1 MLKIKI
7 CGITRPEDAVAAA
20 EEGADF
26 VGLIFAKSARKVD
39 VKAAQDI
46 LWTLPKGVEAVGV
59 FMNQTLEEVRRILD
73 ATGLKIAQLH
83 GDESVRFCKELGAP
97 VIKTFDTFNDGTLER
112 LKKFDAFAFLLD
124 LPKGGGAGA
133 RAQVDP
139 QWAVLAKRYG
149 KVLLAGKLT
158 PDNVGEMIRKVRPW
172 GVDVSTGVEQ
182 RPGRKDPTK
191 LRRFVENARDA
202 AAAVSDGTASDSI
215 DLTVE
220 EVAGVTRPWDWQID
234 R

>member
-20 EEGADF
+20 EEGADY
-26 VGLIFAKSARKVD
+26 VGLIFAKSARKID
-39 VKAAQDI
+39 VKTAQDI

-59 FMNQTLEEVRRILD
+59 FMNQTLEEVRRVLD
-73 ATGLKIAQLH
+73 STGLKIAQLH
-83 GDESVRFCKELGAP
+83 GDESARFCKELGAP
-97 VIKTFDTFNDGTLER
+97 VIKTFDTFNDGSLEK

-139 QWAVLAKRYG
+139 EWAVLAKRHG
-149 KVLLAGKLT
+149 KVLLAGKLS

-172 GVDVSTGVEQ
+172 GVDVSSATEKSPGV
-182 RPGRKDPTK
+182 KDRSK
-191 LRRFVENARDA
+191 IRDFIRAAREA
-202 AAAVSDGTASDSI
+202 HKES
-215 DLTVE
+215 
-220 EVAGVTRPWDWQID
+220 TRIKIKT

>member
-20 EEGADF
+20 EEGADY
-26 VGLIFAKSARKVD
+26 VGLIFAKSARKID
-39 VKAAQDI
+39 VKTAQDI

-59 FMNQTLEEVRRILD
+59 FMNQTLEEVRRVLD

-97 VIKTFDTFNDGTLER
+97 VIKTFDTFNDGSLEK

-139 QWAVLAKRYG
+139 EWAVLAKRHG
-149 KVLLAGKLT
+149 KVLLAGKLS

-172 GVDVSTGVEQ
+172 GVDVSSATEKSPGV
-182 RPGRKDPTK
+182 KDRSK
-191 LRRFVENARDA
+191 IRDFIQAAREA
-202 AAAVSDGTASDSI
+202 HKES
-215 DLTVE
+215 
-220 EVAGVTRPWDWQID
+220 TRIKIKT

>member
-20 EEGADF
+20 EEGADYI
-26 VGLIFAKSARKVD
+26 GLIFAKSARRID
-39 VKAAQDI
+39 VKTAQDI

-59 FMNQTLEEVRRILD
+59 FMNQTLEEVRRVLD

-97 VIKTFDTFNDGTLER
+97 VIKTFDTFNDGSLEK

-124 LPKGGGAGA
+124 LPKGGGAGV

-139 QWAVLAKRYG
+139 EWAVLAKRHG

-172 GVDVSTGVEQ
+172 GVDVSSATEKAPGV
-182 RPGRKDPTK
+182 KDRSK
-191 LRRFVENARDA
+191 IRGFIQAAREA
-202 AAAVSDGTASDSI
+202 HKES
-215 DLTVE
+215 
-220 EVAGVTRPWDWQID
+220 TRIKIKT

>member
-7 CGITRPEDAVAAA
+7 CGITRPDDAVAAA

-26 VGLIFAKSARKVD
+26 IGLIFAKSARKID
-39 VKAAQDI
+39 VKTAQDI

-59 FMNQTLEEVRRILD
+59 FMNQTLEEVRRVLD

-83 GDESVRFCKELGAP
+83 GEESVRYCKELGAP

-133 RAQVDP
+133 RAQIDP
-139 QWAVLAKRYG
+139 EWATLAKRHG

-158 PDNVGEMIRKVRPW
+158 VDSVGTMIRKVRPW
-172 GVDVSTGVEQ
+172 GVDVCSATEKSPGV
-182 RPGRKDPTK
+182 KDRSK
-191 LRRFVENARDA
+191 LRDFIQAAREA
-202 AAAVSDGTASDSI
+202 HQDSNRI
-215 DLTVE
+215 KVR
-220 EVAGVTRPWDWQID
+220 TR
-234 R
+234 

>member
-7 CGITRPEDAVAAA
+7 CGITRPDDAVAAA
-20 EEGADF
+20 EEGADYI
-26 VGLIFAKSARKVD
+26 GLIFARSARKVD
-39 VKAAQDI
+39 VKIAQDV
-46 LWTLPKGVEAVGV
+46 LWNLPKGVEAVGV

-97 VIKTFDTFNDGTLER
+97 VIKTFDTFNDGSLEK

-139 QWAVLAKRYG
+139 EWAVLAKRHG
-149 KVLLAGKLT
+149 KVLLAGKLS

-172 GVDVSTGVEQ
+172 GVDVSSATEKSPGV
-182 RPGRKDPTK
+182 KDRSK
-191 LRRFVENARDA
+191 IRDFIQAAREA
-202 AAAVSDGTASDSI
+202 HKES
-215 DLTVE
+215 
-220 EVAGVTRPWDWQID
+220 TRIKIKT